1 MKKLWVVIGTGLC
14 ALALAQAVQKTYR
27 LIINGQAASGQAVV
41 VGGKTYVSLDA
52 LKAAGVG
59 VSLSGSTLSLTL
71 PGPPQAQGGANQVAA
86 LEGCLNEWLF
96 NGIWRFRVLSV
107 EPLPA
112 GGREGWKAKV
122 ELRNGTNVNGAAL
135 AGTGWQGLLLVLDNG
150 NTIESGYVQMRDKP
164 FAQGT
169 GMVQEAVFYSKETDR
184 TPTKLLLL
192 LNPKRMLTTLPVRYT
207 VPDPSFRV
215 RLDCRG

>member
-1 MKKLWVVIGTGLC
+1 M
-14 ALALAQAVQKTYR
+14 
-27 LIINGQAASGQAVV
+27 
-41 VGGKTYVSLDA
+41 
-52 LKAAGVG
+52 G